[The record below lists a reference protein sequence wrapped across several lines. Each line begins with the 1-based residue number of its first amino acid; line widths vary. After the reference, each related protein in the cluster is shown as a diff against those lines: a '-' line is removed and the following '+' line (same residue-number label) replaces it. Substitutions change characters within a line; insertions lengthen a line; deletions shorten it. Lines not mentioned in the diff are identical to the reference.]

1 MSMIRK
7 AAAVVVVLCLS
18 SASLHADSDSV
29 KLTVSAASAAV
40 YKSPSVGSP
49 VLGQASRGM
58 ALDVTR
64 EVGDWV
70 KVAWPSAPDGVGY
83 VRTNMGS
90 ISRGAAAPATA
101 PSAPLAPAPS
111 VATSAPMRPAPASP
125 SLGTRADQQP
135 VVRSSAPSP
144 ASTMFVA
151 PTHTIGFGARIG
163 GSSLG
168 VGGSVRGWPGRR
180 LGAQFDVSHYAMSS
194 LTQVGSFSATQFGP
208 SVLFAMNDRVTDT
221 MWMRPYLGAGLDISH
236 ATLSNITPGV
246 SETSNTM
253 GYRIFGGGE
262 LTLSGL
268 PQFGVSLD
276 IGYYQMPAPF
286 VGWETKG
293 FGAAVSGHWYPR

>member
-1 MSMIRK
+1 MIRK

-18 SASLHADSDSV
+18 SASLHADSV
-29 KLTVSAASAAV
+29 KLTVNAASAAV
-40 YKSPSVGSP
+40 YRSPSVGSP
-49 VLGQASRGM
+49 ILGQVSRGM
-58 ALDVTR
+58 ALEVTR
-64 EVGDWV
+64 EIGDWV

-90 ISRGAAAPATA
+90 ISRDTASAPATA
-101 PSAPLAPAPS
+101 SSASASAPAVRPAAPEAPAGP
-111 VATSAPMRPAPASP
+111 VRIEQQPIGRASAP
-125 SLGTRADQQP
+125 T
-135 VVRSSAPSP
+135 P

-151 PTHTIGFGARIG
+151 PTHTIGFGARLG

-168 VGGSVRGWPGRR
+168 VGGSVRGWTGRR
-180 LGAQFDVSHYAMSS
+180 VGAQFDVSHYAMSS

-208 SVLFAMNDRVTDT
+208 SLLFAMNDRVTDT

-246 SETSNTM
+246 SQTSNTM

>member
-7 AAAVVVVLCLS
+7 GAAVVVVLCLS
-18 SASLHADSDSV
+18 SVSLHADSV

-40 YKSPSVGSP
+40 YKTPSVGSP
-49 VLGQASRGM
+49 VLGQASRGT
-58 ALDVTR
+58 ALDVMR

-70 KVAWPSAPDGVGY
+70 KVEWPNSPDGVGY
-83 VRTNMGS
+83 VRTSTGS
-90 ISRGAAAPATA
+90 ISRGIAAAPAAA
-101 PSAPLAPAPS
+101 PAAASFAPAPS
-111 VATSAPMRPAPASP
+111 AALRPAPQTTPA
-125 SLGTRADQQP
+125 LGARAEQQP
-135 VVRSSAPSP
+135 IVRSSAPSA
-144 ASTMFVA
+144 ASTLFVA

-168 VGGSVRGWPGRR
+168 VGGSVRGWSGRR

-194 LTQVGSFSATQFGP
+194 LTQVGSLGATQFGP

-221 MWMRPYLGAGLDISH
+221 MWMRPYLGAGLDFSH
-236 ATLSNITPGV
+236 ATLSNITPGL
-246 SETSNTM
+246 SQTSNTL

-262 LTLSGL
+262 MTLSGL

-276 IGYYQMPAPF
+276 LGYYQMPAPF

>member
-1 MSMIRK
+1 MIRK

-18 SASLHADSDSV
+18 SASLHADSV
-29 KLTVSAASAAV
+29 KLTVNAASAAV

-49 VLGQASRGM
+49 ILGQASRGM

-64 EVGDWV
+64 EIGDWV
-70 KVAWPSAPDGVGY
+70 KVAWPSALDGVGY

-90 ISRGAAAPATA
+90 ISRDTASAPATA
-101 PSAPLAPAPS
+101 SSASASAPAVRPAAPA
-111 VATSAPMRPAPASP
+111 APAGP
-125 SLGTRADQQP
+125 VRIEQPPIVRA
-135 VVRSSAPSP
+135 SASTP
-144 ASTMFVA
+144 ASTTFVA
-151 PTHTIGFGARIG
+151 PTHTIGFGARLG

-168 VGGSVRGWPGRR
+168 VGGSVRGWTGRR

-246 SETSNTM
+246 SQTSNTM
-253 GYRIFGGGE
+253 GYRIVGGGE

-276 IGYYQMPAPF
+276 VGYYQMPAPF

>member
-7 AAAVVVVLCLS
+7 GAAVVVVLCLS
-18 SASLHADSDSV
+18 SASLHADSV
-29 KLTVSAASAAV
+29 KLTVNAASAPV
-40 YKSPSVGSP
+40 YRSPSVGSP
-49 VLGQASRGM
+49 VLGQASRGT

-70 KVAWPSAPDGVGY
+70 KVSWPNSPDGVGY
-83 VRTNMGS
+83 VRTNTGS
-90 ISRGAAAPATA
+90 IARGDVSSAAAPAAAASAPAPPPAFRPAPQATPALGSRAEQQPGARPSA
-101 PSAPLAPAPS
+101 PSA
-111 VATSAPMRPAPASP
+111 ASP
-125 SLGTRADQQP
+125 LL
-135 VVRSSAPSP
+135 
-144 ASTMFVA
+144 VA

-168 VGGSVRGWPGRR
+168 VGGSVRGWSGRR

-194 LTQVGSFSATQFGP
+194 LNQVGSLSAMQFGP

-221 MWMRPYLGAGLDISH
+221 MWMRPYLGAGLDFSH

-246 SETSNTM
+246 SDTSNTL
-253 GYRIFGGGE
+253 GYRIFGGTE
-262 LTLSGL
+262 VTMSGL
-268 PQFGVSLD
+268 PQIGVSLD
-276 IGYYQMPAPF
+276 LGYYQMPAPF